1 MVLWRSHN
9 GEYSSPISASR
20 SPCLKNSSMHLD
32 VHWWCTPHLL
42 AGCDTSQECKR
53 RQSTFVLSKLKR
65 RRHLSVRTQALQ
77 RIRTRPTCTHDSLKL
92 LPGVGSGG
100 GDETAVLQLAPLFAR
115 VAVGIPDDG
124 GGHLGNVKSGR
135 KRERKKRTNKQKRL
149 KEVPRRRAP
158 REVKQHKKAVPF

>member
-1 MVLWRSHN
+1 M
-9 GEYSSPISASR
+9 
-20 SPCLKNSSMHLD
+20 
-32 VHWWCTPHLL
+32 
-42 AGCDTSQECKR
+42 
-53 RQSTFVLSKLKR
+53 
-65 RRHLSVRTQALQ
+65 RTQALQ

-158 REVKQHKKAVPF
+158 REVKQHKKAVPFKNGRQQKKSQRHPIAPLSLHGFFRGSAILAYPGGVLDI